1 MLGVPSDAMTEIPE
15 TMRAVRFDEWGD
27 RSVLHVAEV
36 PVPEATAG
44 RVLVR
49 VRAAGINPGESAIR
63 QGLFDGGSPDAL
75 PSGQGTDFAGI
86 VVAVGEGVDGVDEGE
101 EVLGW
106 SWDRASQAEYVSV
119 PAEQVVQKPRLLD
132 WTVAGGLDIVATTA
146 AAAVRAVDPRPGE
159 TVVVSGAAGGVGGF
173 VTQLLTNEGI
183 DVIAIASEANHEW
196 LRSKRARPVAY
207 GEGLQERITELA
219 TNGIDAVIDTYG
231 PEYVH
236 LGIALGVPVDRIE
249 TIIAFEA
256 AAEVGAKA
264 SGSADTADP
273 EILGALAMQVANG
286 EVEVPIAATFPLD
299 RVQDAYEQLEQRHT
313 RGKIVLIP

>member
-1 MLGVPSDAMTEIPE
+1 MAELPD
-15 TMRAVRFDEWGD
+15 TMRAVRFSEWGD
-27 RSVLHVAEV
+27 RTVLRVEEV
-36 PVPEATAG
+36 PVPVVEAG

-63 QGLFDGGSPDAL
+63 QGLFDSEDPSKL

-106 SWDRASQAEYVSV
+106 SWERSSQAEYVSV
-119 PAEQVVQKPRLLD
+119 PAGQVVQKPHLLP
-132 WTVAGGLDIVATTA
+132 WEVAGGLDIVATTA

-183 DVIAIASEANHEW
+183 DVIAIASEANHDW
-196 LRSKRARPVAY
+196 LRSKGARPVAY
-207 GEGLQERITELA
+207 GDGLQERITEAA
-219 TNGIDAVIDTYG
+219 TNGIDALIDTYG
-231 PEYVH
+231 AEYVH
-236 LGIALGVPVDRIE
+236 LGVALGVPVDRIE

-256 AAEVGAKA
+256 AAELGAKA

-273 EILGALAMQVANG
+273 EILGALALQVADG
-286 EVEVPIAATFPLD
+286 AIEVPIAATYPLD
-299 RVQDAYEQLEQRHT
+299 RVQDAYAELEQRHT
-313 RGKIVLIP
+313 RGKIVLVP

>member
-1 MLGVPSDAMTEIPE
+1 MTEIPE

-36 PVPEATAG
+36 PVPEVAPG

-63 QGLFDGGSPDAL
+63 QGVFGGDL

-86 VVAVGEGVDGVDEGE
+86 VVAVGAEVDGVDEGE

-106 SWDRASQAEYVSV
+106 SWDRAGQAEYVAV
-119 PAEQVVQKPRLLD
+119 PAVQVVQKPRLLD
-132 WTVAGGLDIVATTA
+132 WAVAGGLDVVATTA

-183 DVIAIASEANHEW
+183 DVIAIASESNHDW

-207 GEGLQERITELA
+207 GDGLRERITELA
-219 TNGIDAVIDTYG
+219 TNGVDAVIDTFG

-236 LGIALGVPVDRIE
+236 LGIALGVPAERIE
-249 TIIAFEA
+249 TVIAFEA
-256 AAEVGAKA
+256 AAEVGARTA
-264 SGSADTADP
+264 GSADTADP
-273 EILGALAMQVANG
+273 EILGALALQVADG
-286 EVEVPIAATFPLD
+286 SIEVPVAATFPLE

-313 RGKIVLIP
+313 RGKIVLVP

>member
-1 MLGVPSDAMTEIPE
+1 MTEIPE

-36 PVPEATAG
+36 PVPEVTPG

-63 QGLFDGGSPDAL
+63 QGAFGGDL

-86 VVAVGEGVDGVDEGE
+86 VVAVGAEVDGVDEGE
-101 EVLGW
+101 EVIGW

-119 PAEQVVQKPRLLD
+119 PAVQVVQKPRLLD
-132 WTVAGGLDIVATTA
+132 WTVAGGLDVIATTA
-146 AAAVRAVDPRPGE
+146 AAAVRAVDPRAGE

-173 VTQLLTNEGI
+173 VTQLLANEGI
-183 DVIAIASEANHEW
+183 DVIAVASEANHEW

-207 GEGLQERITELA
+207 GDGLQERITELA
-219 TNGIDAVIDTYG
+219 TNGVDAVIDTHG
-231 PEYVH
+231 AEYVR

-249 TIIAFEA
+249 TIIAFDE
-256 AAEVGAKA
+256 AAEVGAKT

-273 EILGALAMQVANG
+273 EILGALALEVANG
-286 EVEVPIAATFPLD
+286 AIEVPVAATYPLD
-299 RVQDAYEQLEQRHT
+299 RVQDAFEELEQGHT

>member
-1 MLGVPSDAMTEIPE
+1 MTEIPE

-36 PVPEATAG
+36 PVPEVTPG

-63 QGLFDGGSPDAL
+63 QGSCGGDL

-86 VVAVGEGVDGVDEGE
+86 VVAVGAEVDGVDEGE
-101 EVLGW
+101 EVIGW

-119 PAEQVVQKPRLLD
+119 PAVQVVQKPRLLD
-132 WTVAGGLDIVATTA
+132 WTVAGGLDVIATTA

-173 VTQLLTNEGI
+173 VTQLLANEGI
-183 DVIAIASEANHEW
+183 DVIAVASEANHEW

-207 GEGLQERITELA
+207 GDGLQERITELA
-219 TNGIDAVIDTYG
+219 TNGIDAVIDTHG
-231 PEYVH
+231 AEYVR

-249 TIIAFEA
+249 TIIAFDE

-273 EILGALAMQVANG
+273 EILGALALEVANG
-286 EVEVPIAATFPLD
+286 AIEVPIAATYPLD
-299 RVQDAYEQLEQRHT
+299 RVQDAFEELEQGHT

>member
-1 MLGVPSDAMTEIPE
+1 
-15 TMRAVRFDEWGD
+15 
-27 RSVLHVAEV
+27 
-36 PVPEATAG
+36 
-44 RVLVR
+44 VLVR

-63 QGLFDGGSPDAL
+63 QGAFGGDL

-86 VVAVGEGVDGVDEGE
+86 VVAVGAEVDGVDEGE
-101 EVLGW
+101 EVIGW

-119 PAEQVVQKPRLLD
+119 PAVQVVQKPRLLD
-132 WTVAGGLDIVATTA
+132 WTVAGGLDVIATTA

-173 VTQLLTNEGI
+173 VTQLLANEGI
-183 DVIAIASEANHEW
+183 DVIAVASEANHEW

-207 GEGLQERITELA
+207 GDGLQERITELA
-219 TNGIDAVIDTYG
+219 TNGVDAVIDTHG
-231 PEYVH
+231 AEYVR

-249 TIIAFEA
+249 TIIAFDE

-273 EILGALAMQVANG
+273 EILGALALEVANG
-286 EVEVPIAATFPLD
+286 AIEVPVAATYPLD
-299 RVQDAYEQLEQRHT
+299 RVQDAFEELEQGHT

>member
-1 MLGVPSDAMTEIPE
+1 MTAIPE

-36 PVPEATAG
+36 PVPEVTPG

-63 QGLFDGGSPDAL
+63 QGLVGGDV

-86 VVAVGEGVDGVDEGE
+86 VVAVGPEVDGVDEGE
-101 EVLGW
+101 EVIGW
-106 SWDRASQAEYVSV
+106 SWDRASHAEYVSV
-119 PAEQVVQKPRLLD
+119 PAGQVVQKPRLLD
-132 WTVAGGLDIVATTA
+132 WTVAGGLDVVATTA
-146 AAAVRAVDPRPGE
+146 AAAVRAVDPRVGE

-173 VTQLLTNEGI
+173 VTQMLTNEGI

-196 LRSKRARPVAY
+196 LRSKHARPVAY
-207 GEGLQERITELA
+207 GEGLQERIAELA
-219 TNGIDAVIDTYG
+219 TNGVDAVIDTYG
-231 PEYVH
+231 PEYVR
-236 LGIALGVPVDRIE
+236 LGIALGVPADRIE
-249 TIIAFEA
+249 TIIAFDE

-273 EILGALAMQVANG
+273 EILGALAMQVASG
-286 EVEVPIAATFPLD
+286 AIEVPIAATYPLE
-299 RVQDAYEQLEQRHT
+299 RVQDAYEELEQRHT
-313 RGKIVLIP
+313 RGKIVLVP